1 MTTAEDS
8 ELFLRRLVMIP
19 LSILITTAGA
29 LLQPEKKM
37 NVSHALTYKKNTMG
51 KSNYPK
57 WTIPKAKGCN
67 G

>member
-8 ELFLRRLVMIP
+8 ELFLRHLVMIP
-19 LSILITTAGA
+19 LSILITSAGA
-29 LLQPEKKM
+29 LLQPEKM